1 MIYFE
6 ILRPFWEYDEL
17 PLTYWTDTNIG
28 RIFTVPGSD
37 GNPAYIKTWT
47 TGSNTAFLDKMSS
60 SQATAYVLKQ
70 LILLRPSL
78 KNAIKPALSW
88 SWQNQTTAGGTY
100 VAWQPGEIKQF
111 ANIVAKPLPP
121 LFFAGEYTAKTDRGM
136 EGAMESG
143 ERAAA
148 EVINYLG

>member
-1 MIYFE
+1 
-6 ILRPFWEYDEL
+6 
-17 PLTYWTDTNIG
+17 
-28 RIFTVPGSD
+28 
-37 GNPAYIKTWT
+37 
-47 TGSNTAFLDKMSS
+47 MSS
-60 SQATAYVLKQ
+60 SEATAYVLKQ
-70 LILLRPSL
+70 LVLLRPSL

-111 ANIVAKPLPP
+111 ANIVAKPIPP

-143 ERAAA
+143 DRAAA